1 MPFSCWIEIK
11 LRGVRNSLSA
21 IHTFIFSIF
30 YHEHVLTKQPGTA
43 KVTPWHHD
51 QSYYPIDGDQIVSMW
66 IPVDFVGLDAAI
78 RFVKGSHS
86 WNRYQFLELQW

>member
-1 MPFSCWIEIK
+1 M
-11 LRGVRNSLSA
+11 LDRNNSLSV
-21 IHTFIFSIF
+21 IHTSIVSIF
-30 YHEHVLTKQPGTA
+30 YHEHVLTKEPGTA

-86 WNRYQFLELQW
+86 WNRY

>member
-1 MPFSCWIEIK
+1 MK
-11 LRGVRNSLSA
+11 NSLFV
-21 IHTFIFSIF
+21 IHSFIVSIF
-30 YHEHVLTKQPGTA
+30 YHEHVLTKEPGTA

-86 WNRYQFLELQW
+86 WNRYKRFKTIMATDFEIVIII

>member
-1 MPFSCWIEIK
+1 MDINK
-11 LRGVRNSLSA
+11 NSLSV
-21 IHTFIFSIF
+21 IHIFIVSIF
-30 YHEHVLTKQPGTA
+30 YHEHVLTKEPGTA